1 MGMNNVSVKIF
12 YAKGLKLS
20 LSQRTFTE
28 AMELVWKSPAFQNH
42 SPLKMVFTSTG
53 KMLFMD
59 QQAFHSFL
67 NNKITMKEL
76 VELTECDELYRNIKE
91 VIVTKDFS
99 VDVGQLWKLKK
110 ETLYLVDD
118 DNFVSSKLDLNVFE
132 IAI

>member
-20 LSQRTFTE
+20 LSQKTFTE
-28 AMELVWKSPAFQNH
+28 AMELVWKSPAFHNH
-42 SPLKMVFTSTG
+42 SPLKMIFTSTG

-67 NNKITMKEL
+67 NNEITMPEL
-76 VELTECDELYRNIKE
+76 VELTECDELYRNF
-91 VIVTKDFS
+91 KDVKVSKNFT
-99 VDVGQLWKLKK
+99 VDAGHLWKLKK

-118 DNFVSSKLDLNVFE
+118 DNFVTSELNLNVFE
-132 IAI
+132 IAF